1 MSKIELCC
9 KELDMMWRQELTA
22 YSEHLERMRPIRKKK
37 MLRRAAVSGFLN
49 GFMSLGCWGENIR
62 AGAIDKDI
70 DRIKKDMLR
79 EIDDESEEF
88 WSSIC
93 QKEQTILLR
102 YGFHNREDF
111 FKALD
116 QKQNTGEYNDER

>member
-1 MSKIELCC
+1 MRLYRDFSTVLCR
-9 KELDMMWRQELTA
+9 L
-22 YSEHLERMRPIRKKK
+22 
-37 MLRRAAVSGFLN
+37 AA
-49 GFMSLGCWGENIR
+49 WGENIR
-62 AGAIDKDI
+62 AGAINKDI
-70 DRIKKDMLR
+70 DRIKKDMFR

-93 QKEQTILLR
+93 KKEQTILLR
-102 YGFHNREDF
+102 HGFHNREDF

>member
-1 MSKIELCC
+1 MSEIELCC
-9 KELDMMWRQELTA
+9 RELNIMWRQELTA
-22 YSEHLERMRPIRKKK
+22 YSKHLKKMAPIRRKK
-37 MLRRAAVSGFLN
+37 MLRRAAVSGFFN

-62 AGAIDKDI
+62 AGAINKDI
-70 DRIKKDMLR
+70 DSIKKDMFR

-116 QKQNTGEYNDER
+116 QKQNTGENDNER